1 MAEEHMN
8 IHELALAPILGK
20 FELVIIPSLIKVQ
33 VIKRKFVEQMSEPP
47 IQMLEEA
54 GDNSFKVIG
63 RVGPYVIYHSDS
75 QQFVKVHRNDFTDY
89 VVIDLVRTAPSDKR
103 IDHNKIREE
112 ALAKFNSLPQIFE
125 G

>member
-33 VIKRKFVEQMSEPP
+33 VIKKKIVEQMSEPP
-47 IQMLEEA
+47 IRVLEEA
-54 GDNSFKVIG
+54 GNNSFKVIG
-63 RVGPYVIYHSDS
+63 RVGPYVVYHCDS
-75 QQFVKVHRNDFTDY
+75 HQFVKAHRNDFVDY
-89 VVIDLVRTAPSDKR
+89 VMAALVRIAPRDKR
-103 IDHNKIREE
+103 IDHNKISEE
-112 ALAKFNSLPQIFE
+112 AITKFNSLPQMFE